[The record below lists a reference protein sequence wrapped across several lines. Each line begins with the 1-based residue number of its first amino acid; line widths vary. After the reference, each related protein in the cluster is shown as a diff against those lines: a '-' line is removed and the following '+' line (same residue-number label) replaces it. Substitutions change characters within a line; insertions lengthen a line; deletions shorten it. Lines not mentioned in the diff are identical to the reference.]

1 MAYLIAV
8 LIYLGII
15 CSPAEASQQIIDD
28 NRSLIEEVD
37 GDIII
42 IDDDII

>member
-1 MAYLIAV
+1 MAYLIAI

-15 CSPAEASQQIIDD
+15 SSPTEATEQIIDD

-37 GDIII
+37 GEILI
-42 IDDDII
+42 IDDGII